1 MHGGDELVQ
10 RMDEIPLCTP
20 PQAEPLAQPQLE
32 HVRAIHDSDQPE
44 PSGDDLSMSG
54 GGEVT
59 TTASEVESSIC
70 TSMLCVS

>member
-1 MHGGDELVQ
+1 MHGGDQLVQ
-10 RMDEIPLCTP
+10 SMGELPLCT

-44 PSGDDLSMSG
+44 PGGDDLSMSG

-59 TTASEVESSIC
+59 TTASEVDSSTC
-70 TSMLCVS
+70 T